1 MIRLLL
7 TPLHQSEYPYG
18 YPGRH
23 ITGNVAVN
31 KRTITLILVAY
42 LTIIWAA
49 VIFRI
54 DQFPLTWVLM
64 YSEYDPRETIS
75 VKVWDKEKDK
85 KGFKVTYRDGSTG
98 YVSSKDLNI
107 SKPHFRRLYY
117 DLLPD
122 SKIFETAPPKHKQ
135 GSIEL
140 GTVNR
145 WISGLDEAE
154 RRFAVDRE
162 WRMFWTLNKTLGH
175 EPSDPKFIIRIEA
188 DHQNRVYRKEDLLRQ
203 DIGNVQIDTRRA
215 LIEWRDEWLPRWE
228 HGIL

>member
-7 TPLHQSEYPYG
+7 TPLHQREYSYG
-18 YPGRH
+18 CPCRH
-23 ITGNVAVN
+23 ITGNAAVN

-42 LTIIWAA
+42 WTIMWAA

-54 DQFPLTWVLM
+54 DHFPLTWVPM
-64 YSEYDPRETIS
+64 YSVYEPRETIS
-75 VKVWDKEKDK
+75 VRVWDKDKDQ

-140 GTVNR
+140 GTINR

-175 EPSDPKFIIRIEA
+175 EPSDPKFIA
-188 DHQNRVYRKEDLLRQ
+188 AGH
-203 DIGNVQIDTRRA
+203 
-215 LIEWRDEWLPRWE
+215 WE
-228 HGIL
+228 RSN